1 MKQNQYF
8 YPSFTSAAQAAVL
21 VQRTYQKCIVASMG
35 RQPAIQLTMHDQE
48 TAALASPS
56 ATSELTSARED
67 HMIQDML

>member
-8 YPSFTSAAQAAVL
+8 YPSFTSAAQAVVL
-21 VQRTYQKCIVASMG
+21 VRRTYQKCVVVSTD

-56 ATSELTSARED
+56 ATSELMTTRED